1 MEILLYISSF
11 LLQIIGIAGCVLP
24 MLPGPPLAYA
34 GILLLHF
41 TDNIEIPTGLLI
53 GWLLIIVILQVID
66 YITPILGSKFSGG
79 SKAGEKGCLVG
90 TILGLFMMPWGI
102 IIGPFIGTAI
112 GELISGN
119 TIRHALLS
127 AIGALT
133 GFILGSLLKIVFC
146 CYLLIY
152 SICAF
157 F

>member
-24 MLPGPPLAYA
+24 MLPGPPLVYA

-41 TDNIEIPTGLLI
+41 TDKIEIPTALLI
-53 GWLLIIVILQVID
+53 GWLIIVVILQIID

-79 SKAGEKGCLVG
+79 SESGKKGCLVG
-90 TILGLFMMPWGI
+90 TILGLFIMPWGI
-102 IIGPFIGTAI
+102 IVGPFLGTAI
-112 GELISGN
+112 GELMGGN
-119 TIRHALLS
+119 DMKHAILS
-127 AIGALT
+127 ATGALT

-152 SICAF
+152 SISAF

>member
-11 LLQIIGIAGCVLP
+11 LLQIAGIAGCILP
-24 MLPGPPLAYA
+24 MLPGPPLVYA

-41 TDNIEIPTGLLI
+41 TDKIEIPSALLI
-53 GWLLIIVILQVID
+53 GWLIIIVILQVID

-79 SKAGEKGCLVG
+79 SEAGKKGCLVG

-102 IIGPFIGTAI
+102 IVGPFLGTAI
-112 GELISGN
+112 GELMGGN
-119 TIRHALLS
+119 TMKHAILS

-146 CYLLIY
+146 CYLFIY